1 MRIFL
6 ISFRLLESFDR
17 GLVGKSKL
25 CEIEGEIP
33 TKRLFMKTGFA
44 FAGAAAFIAQEA
56 ALAKALMEGKA
67 LGRTIRPDVI
77 AGTSSGALNAVVVN
91 AILRTLDGNAPRGGE
106 FRWGGP
112 GDSGEDTYY
121 GLLSGLK
128 NKDVFTMSLGALA
141 QGGVLDNSP
150 LRRLLEHIVERRLGF
165 ATLGDLP
172 LPTWLCVVDRATGK
186 PWRLSSLHPHHKN
199 LSLVDVLMAS
209 TAIPIV
215 FPPQK
220 IEAKMGQGLEGVFFD
235 GGTGPDSIPVEALE
249 DENCDEIFLIDRMG
263 STAATSH
270 KPDLAHASAESV
282 SAMGGFHLELVE
294 NTALGLEY
302 LFRTINAQ
310 QIEKATRLAASVWVY
325 EPELT
330 TSYGI
335 LDFSQEKHQWEE
347 TWAWAQKNPPRRL

>member
-1 MRIFL
+1 
-6 ISFRLLESFDR
+6 
-17 GLVGKSKL
+17 
-25 CEIEGEIP
+25 
-33 TKRLFMKTGFA
+33 MKTGFA

-56 ALAKALMEGKA
+56 ALAKALMEGKVM
-67 LGRTIRPDVI
+67 GRSVRPDVV

-91 AILRTLDGNAPRGGE
+91 AILQTIDGKASRGGE

-112 GDSGEDTYY
+112 GDAGEDTYY
-121 GLLSGLK
+121 GLLAGLK
-128 NKDVFTMSLGALA
+128 NRDVFTVSIGALA
-141 QGGVLDNSP
+141 QGGVLDNAP

-172 LPTWLCVVDRATGK
+172 LPTWLCVVDRATGR
-186 PWRLSSLHPHHKN
+186 PMRLSSLHPHHKN

-220 IEAKMGQGLEGVFFD
+220 IGAKTGPGLEGFFFD

-270 KPDLAHASAESV
+270 KPDLSHASAESA
-282 SAMGGFHLELVE
+282 SAMGGFHLEVVE

-302 LFRTINAQ
+302 LFRTINTY
-310 QIEKATRLAASVWVY
+310 QIEKASRLAASVWIY
-325 EPELT
+325 EPELA

-335 LDFSQEKHQWEE
+335 LDFSKEKLQWDE
-347 TWAWAQKNPPRRL
+347 TWAWAQKHPPRRL

>member
-1 MRIFL
+1 MKHFL
-6 ISFRLLESFDR
+6 S
-17 GLVGKSKL
+17 
-25 CEIEGEIP
+25 EIEEEGLP
-33 TKRLFMKTGFA
+33 MKTGFA

-56 ALAKALMEGKA
+56 ALAKALMEGKT
-67 LGRTIRPDVI
+67 LGRSVRPDVV

-91 AILRTLDGNAPRGGE
+91 AILQTIEGNAPRGGE

-112 GDSGEDTYY
+112 GDAGEDTYY
-121 GLLSGLK
+121 GLLAGLK
-128 NKDVFTMSLGALA
+128 NRDVFTVSLGALA
-141 QGGVLDNSP
+141 QGGVLDNAP
-150 LRRLLEHIVERRLGF
+150 LRRLLEHVVERRLGF

-172 LPTWLCVVDRATGK
+172 LPTWLCVVDRGTGR
-186 PWRLSSLHPHHKN
+186 PLRLSSLHPHHKN

-220 IEAKMGQGLEGVFFD
+220 IGAKMGPGLEGVFFD

-270 KPDLAHASAESV
+270 KPDLAHASAESA
-282 SAMGGFHLELVE
+282 SAMGGFHLEVVE

-302 LFRTINAQ
+302 LFRTINTH
-310 QIEKATRLAASVWVY
+310 QIEKASRLASSVWIY
-325 EPELT
+325 EPELAN
-330 TSYGI
+330 SYGI
-335 LDFSQEKHQWEE
+335 LDFSQEKRQWDE
-347 TWAWAQKNPPRRL
+347 TWAWAQKHPPRRL